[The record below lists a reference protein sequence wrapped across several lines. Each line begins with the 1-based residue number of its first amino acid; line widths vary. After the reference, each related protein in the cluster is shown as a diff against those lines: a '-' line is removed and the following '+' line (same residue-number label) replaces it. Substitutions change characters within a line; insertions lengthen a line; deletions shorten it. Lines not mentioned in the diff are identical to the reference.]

1 MRKKRRKNRII
12 ASVFAIFLLVA
23 GYFSFVYQAP
33 KESSKTVTIG
43 VVGQTK
49 EDAQIWDSV
58 AKTAKAKYGITI
70 QIKNFTDYNQPNK
83 ALLNGDI
90 DLNAFQHFAFLDA
103 WNKANKADIV
113 SIGKTIIAPIRLYSL
128 KYKSINSL
136 PDGATIA
143 VPNDASNESRA
154 LYVLKNAGLIKLK
167 SGKKIVS
174 VADITSNP
182 KNLQIKEVAADQAG
196 RIIKSVD
203 AAVVNNS
210 YAAPAGLGDKQTIY
224 VEPVNK
230 DSEQWIN
237 LIAARKNDK
246 NKQIYLDV
254 VKAYQTKKTKELVK
268 KYYGNTELTGWD
280 IKIK

>member
-12 ASVFAIFLLVA
+12 AAIFVAFLLVA
-23 GYFSFVYQAP
+23 GYFSFIYQGP
-33 KESSKTVTIG
+33 KESNNTVTIG

-49 EDAQIWDSV
+49 EDAKIWDSV
-58 AKTAKAKYGITI
+58 AATAKKKYGITI
-70 QIKNFTDYNQPNK
+70 KIQNFTDYNQPNK

-90 DLNAFQHFAFLDA
+90 DLNAFQHFAFLEA
-103 WNKANKADIV
+103 WNKANKANVI

-128 KYKSINSL
+128 KYKSIKTL
-136 PDGATIA
+136 PAGATIA

-182 KNLQIKEVAADQAG
+182 KNFQIKEVAADQAG

-230 DSEQWIN
+230 DSQQWIN
-237 LIAARKNDK
+237 LIAARSSDK
-246 NKQIYLDV
+246 HNKLYLEV